1 MDEKTRFLKVV
12 PPSQK
17 EVDEVGPHLD
27 PLDRFKGMVLNLTE
41 SASDRLNRISQR
53 EMQKDSPLPTLMEE
67 YFLLHHN
74 LDFIERLCRDEKC
87 TASHPPLE
95 KYFLLH
101 EPMHLDPLDRF
112 RGVVLNLTESAL
124 DCLNRI
130 SQREMQKDSPS
141 PTLVEE
147 YFLLHHYLDFIE
159 RLCRGK
165 KDSSSQTL
173 LEEYLLLHESMH
185 FE

>member
-1 MDEKTRFLKVV
+1 MDEKTRSLKVV
-12 PPSQK
+12 PPSKK
-17 EVDEVGPHLD
+17 EVEQVSPNLD

-41 SASDRLNRISQR
+41 SA
-53 EMQKDSPLPTLMEE
+53 
-67 YFLLHHN
+67 Y
-74 LDFIERLCRDEKC
+74 
-87 TASHPPLE
+87 
-95 KYFLLH
+95 
-101 EPMHLDPLDRF
+101 
-112 RGVVLNLTESAL
+112 

-141 PTLVEE
+141 PTLMEE

-159 RLCRGK
+159 RLCRDK